1 MDRIAALASISA
13 DFGDQSIPGGPGA
26 AAAVRRLAVLLGPSD
41 ADAQRRSPA
50 GADDED
56 PGIDHADRAVL
67 LLARLPVG
75 VRALLAWLQRHQHV
89 TAMDRHA
96 HAVAHRGAAG
106 RDARDVGGL
115 SARLPVVRRA
125 SG

>member
-13 DFGDQSIPGGPGA
+13 DFGDQSIPGRPGA

-41 ADAQRRSPA
+41 AVAQRRSAA

-75 VRALLAWLQRHQHV
+75 VCALLAWLQRHQHAA
-89 TAMDRHA
+89 TMDRHA
-96 HAVAHRGAAG
+96 HAVAHRGSAG
-106 RDARDVGGL
+106 RDTGDVSGI
-115 SARLPVVRRA
+115 SARLSVVR
-125 SG
+125 